1 MEKERMLTAL
11 DVFQTVENVQ
21 VDRKLEWELCVV
33 TKHTHTYSRKREGKR
48 RKRGGGV
55 LERRRQEKKKM
66 DVNGPKNKNSY
77 TPLKFGGL
85 KEIGVQWI

>member
-1 MEKERMLTAL
+1 MKKERMLTAL
-11 DVFQTVENVQ
+11 DVFQTVEMCKSIGSWNGS
-21 VDRKLEWELCVV
+21 CVSSQS
-33 TKHTHTYSRKREGKR
+33 TLTRTQEKR
-48 RKRGGGV
+48 RK
-55 LERRRQEKKKM
+55 KKKKGGSVGKKKTRKKKV

>member
-1 MEKERMLTAL
+1 MGVVCRHKAHSHAL
-11 DVFQTVENVQ
+11 
-21 VDRKLEWELCVV
+21 K
-33 TKHTHTYSRKREGKR
+33 KREGK
-48 RKRGGGV
+48 KEEKGGSVGKKKT
-55 LERRRQEKKKM
+55 RKKKM